1 MNKKLTLLL
10 FIGLAWGQTSDIDIL
25 EHTKKL
31 RQKLKNDSLN
41 NPCNDKRYLELKKVA
56 VTKMTKEDLK
66 YYRSMRKKCSESKG
80 SKPKSNRS
88 RSGKSF
94 KIIQKEIK
102 EFAYRKYPFDE
113 SMQKYV
119 YKNQVNAYKYL
130 LTVQDI
136 QILKIAERKYPDDY
150 EMQKYVYDNQLS
162 AKKYM
167 KSVKKSRLK
176 SMAIDKYPNDYE
188 MQKYI
193 YDESAF

>member
-1 MNKKLTLLL
+1 MNKHLTLLL

-56 VTKMTKEDLK
+56 VTKMKKEDLK

-94 KIIQKEIK
+94 KIIQKELGWNNIRAMSALHDLQK
-102 EFAYRKYPFDE
+102 EGMCWVDCPNGPKDTKFEDINYWIPSVALKSSKNVGNE
-113 SMQKYV
+113 LLQKS
-119 YKNQVNAYKYL
+119 NS
-130 LTVQDI
+130 
-136 QILKIAERKYPDDY
+136 E
-150 EMQKYVYDNQLS
+150 VYDEG
-162 AKKYM
+162 K
-167 KSVKKSRLK
+167 R
-176 SMAIDKYPNDYE
+176 
-188 MQKYI
+188 
-193 YDESAF
+193 

>member
-1 MNKKLTLLL
+1 MTKHLTLLL

-31 RQKLKNDSLN
+31 KQKLSLN
-41 NPCNDKRYLELKKVA
+41 NPCKDKRYLELKKIV

-119 YKNQVNAYKYL
+119 YKNQINAYKYL

-150 EMQKYVYDNQLS
+150 EMQKYTYDNS
-162 AKKYM
+162 AY
-167 KSVKKSRLK
+167 
-176 SMAIDKYPNDYE
+176 
-188 MQKYI
+188 
-193 YDESAF
+193 